1 MNDEKN
7 RFALEK
13 YVAYSTFAR
22 FWRNGGA
29 FRKERPL
36 RGEKSARTGKVKQGE
51 EGIEDIKEADVA
63 WCNNNKT
70 TIANILVN
78 DKTTKNNKLEIL
90 DCFLKIIRVPGEE
103 LL

>member
-1 MNDEKN
+1 M
-7 RFALEK
+7 
-13 YVAYSTFAR
+13 
-22 FWRNGGA
+22 
-29 FRKERPL
+29 
-36 RGEKSARTGKVKQGE
+36 
-51 EGIEDIKEADVA
+51 A